1 MARRNPHHAKTEEVV
16 ATAEHHHHSHGPA
29 NGFGRAIAVT
39 VVLIVAKALG
49 AWWGHSLALGADAA
63 HSLGDVGALGLA
75 WYADRQRRRPPT
87 AHFTFGWGRLEVLA
101 GLANALLL
109 WVMAG
114 ALGWDALQHWRQ
126 PAANAGIMAV
136 AAGVSLIANG
146 ALAWSFRDPQDFN
159 RRSALWHLATDS
171 AGSFGV
177 LLAAA
182 VLWRTGWTPVNAV
195 VTLVIAVLMIWGGW
209 GVVRDTVRVLLEA
222 APASIPLAEVEAQ
235 MAAVPG
241 VEAVH
246 DLHVWTVSSEAPA
259 LACHVTLTAA
269 APPPQDV
276 LCRLH
281 EVLVPYGITHSTI
294 QIETEAEAHPH
305 PPW

>member
-1 MARRNPHHAKTEEVV
+1 MTEEVV
-16 ATAEHHHHSHGPA
+16 ATADHHHHGTRST
-29 NGFGRAIAVT
+29 NGFGRAVAAT
-39 VVLIVAKALG
+39 LVLILAKALG

-75 WYADRQRRRPPT
+75 WYADRQRHRPPS

-109 WVMAG
+109 WVLAG
-114 ALGWDALQHWRQ
+114 ALGWDALQHWQQ
-126 PAANAGIMAV
+126 PAASAGIMAV
-136 AAGVSLIANG
+136 AAGISLVVNG
-146 ALAWSFRDPQDFN
+146 ALAWGFRDPQDLN
-159 RRSALWHLATDS
+159 RRSTLWHLATDS

-182 VLWRTGWTPVNAV
+182 VLWRTRWTPVNAM
-195 VTLVIAVLMIWGGW
+195 VTLIIAVLMVWGGW

-222 APASIPLAEVEAQ
+222 APASLPLAEIEEK

-241 VEAVH
+241 VDQVH
-246 DLHVWTVSSEAPA
+246 DLHVWTVSSETPA
-259 LACHVTLTAA
+259 LSCHVTLTAS

-276 LCRLH
+276 LCDLH
-281 EVLVPYGITHSTI
+281 EVLEPYGITHSTI